1 MNEGEYLEL
10 VNDLR
15 DQYNDMKD
23 SYEKKL
29 SLLKQE
35 LEMEKNK
42 FKFQYKLGQ
51 FDSPRPKA
59 SEGIYTSNYTLDR
72 DILYS

>member
-1 MNEGEYLEL
+1 
-10 VNDLR
+10 
-15 DQYNDMKD
+15 
-23 SYEKKL
+23 
-29 SLLKQE
+29 
-35 LEMEKNK
+35 MENK